1 MKFLSKVFTVTAV
14 FCLMTVSAPVLSYG
28 SNDAPDLA
36 SARYNMRILYNSAIT
51 KYYKKKYKEAIVL
64 FDKIEALYPF
74 SSVAVESSLMSA
86 VAHYELGDYDSAYN
100 LADGYIGVYPNSK
113 IVAYAYYLRMASK
126 YMSILDLGLDHTSV
140 LEAKELATEF
150 MRMFPESRYVSA
162 VSYMLQEVKMHM
174 AAKEFLIAKFYM
186 RRGVH
191 TAAIGRFTH
200 LVEQYP
206 DSRYFT
212 ESLYRLVESYMA
224 LGDDAAANAALL
236 KLEALGE
243 AGKVWHERGVRCV
256 AKGTRKSKT

>member
-1 MKFLSKVFTVTAV
+1 MRFLSKVFAGTAV
-14 FCLMTVSAPVLSYG
+14 FCLMAASAPVVSYG
-28 SNDAPDLA
+28 SNAHDLA

-51 KYYKKKYKEAIVL
+51 KYYKKKYKEAIAL

-86 VAHYELGDYDSAYN
+86 VAHYELGDYDAAYN
-100 LADGYIGVYPNSK
+100 LADGYIAVYPNSK
-113 IVAYAYYLRMASK
+113 IVTYAYYLRMASK

-150 MRMFPESRYVSA
+150 VRMFPESRYVGA
-162 VSYMLQEVKMHM
+162 VSYMLQEIKMHM

-191 TAAIGRFTH
+191 TAAIGRFNL

-206 DSRYFT
+206 DSKYFA

-224 LGDDAAANAALL
+224 LGDNAAANAALL
-236 KLEALGE
+236 KLAALGE
-243 AGKVWHERGVRCV
+243 SGKSWYEKGMRCI
-256 AKGTRKSKT
+256 AKGTKKTKT